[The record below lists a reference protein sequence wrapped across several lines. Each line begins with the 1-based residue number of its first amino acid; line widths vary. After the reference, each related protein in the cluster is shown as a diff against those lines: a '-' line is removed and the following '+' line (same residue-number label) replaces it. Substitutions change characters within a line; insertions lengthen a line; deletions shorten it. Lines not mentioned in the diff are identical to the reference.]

1 MPGLT
6 PPFVIAEIFVGI
18 LGAFYGGLLLTS
30 LGWAGYA
37 VGVVAGLLWAALV
50 AGVSAHLVRSSSG
63 EARARLAQSS
73 VAAAILIVGL
83 MTGEG
88 FMYNWM
94 MAAALGQP
102 TASSQILSALMGPA
116 VPFFIALNSVMELLL
131 ATLILMWNWNSGSWR
146 RALVLTAVLVYLIMR
161 VWTYLVFAEPRVGIA
176 QHSLTAADIEWFRRT
191 LAGDYRIF
199 MDAVALICLTVAS
212 AIPVGASASFS
223 KDAER
228 A

>member
-1 MPGLT
+1 MELS
-6 PPFVIAEIFVGI
+6 VL
-18 LGAFYGGLLLTS
+18 LGN
-30 LGWAGYA
+30 
-37 VGVVAGLLWAALV
+37 V
-50 AGVSAHLVRSSSG
+50 
-63 EARARLAQSS
+63 S
-73 VAAAILIVGL
+73 VAVAILIVGL
-83 MTGEG
+83 MTGAG

-102 TASSQILSALMGPA
+102 TASPQILSALMGPA

-131 ATLILMWNWNSGSWR
+131 ATLILIWNWNSGSWR

-176 QHSLTAADIEWFRRT
+176 QHSLTPADIEWFRRT

-199 MDAVALICLTVAS
+199 MDAVALICLAVAS
-212 AIPVGASASFS
+212 AIPVQPSVGFS
-223 KDAER
+223 KAAER